1 MQAGSGQPESP
12 DTQQDHRT
20 SVISGT
26 EIDVYGNCRVGV
38 NFAVSLFF
46 MQEISLAMF
55 PAYRQKHLAKRLHA
69 CQAWVQRNHR
79 FRTRLSQKRKL
90 AEATHICRL
99 FHMISCAYTGRVGK
113 ANIQWKE
120 VGEIYG
126 KQL

>member
-1 MQAGSGQPESP
+1 M
-12 DTQQDHRT
+12 
-20 SVISGT
+20 ISGT

-55 PAYRQKHLAKRLHA
+55 SCISTKAPCEAPAMHGRHVRIEIAA
-69 CQAWVQRNHR
+69 FV
-79 FRTRLSQKRKL
+79 TRLSQKRKL

>member
-1 MQAGSGQPESP
+1 M
-12 DTQQDHRT
+12 
-20 SVISGT
+20 ISGT

-55 PAYRQKHLAKRLHA
+55 PAYRQNHPCEAPAMHGRHA
-69 CQAWVQRNHR
+69 RIETTGFVTH
-79 FRTRLSQKRKL
+79 LSQKRKL
-90 AEATHICRL
+90 PEATHICRL